1 MDINKNPVYD
11 EDYVTLGYLKEYI
24 GEDNDE
30 ESETYSKNFG
40 SQPIPPYHRNDTWTD
55 TNGSLYV
62 CTTERLI
69 GDYNPNDW
77 TLIIDRTP
85 YDNLVNEY
93 GDIIV
98 DGLAAQ
104 VYDHKIESFV
114 SDSDPSVNWLTY
126 VDKEQHVYDYW
137 LDGTQAKVY
146 VRNNTN
152 PITYSWKNTTVS
164 DNTWN
169 RNTGHKNIFNTKPT
183 TYDAHDLWLIDETT
197 PVEDIPDYAH
207 VGDWVVTSVSN
218 TEYNKTDWTPN
229 TIDLTFLIS
238 EPKVYSRIEID
249 RRTDVLEDSV
259 NVKLQKTEN
268 SILAEVSSTYATQE
282 TVTSLDSELGELQ
295 DTTTNINTRVG
306 ALELSDS
313 QFSTRISNVESTVVD
328 LDDKIQNIADIT
340 VSGERTTASL
350 DLDNVNES
358 EPIALNIHPIGN
370 HISYLYPFSTLFPG
384 NATILKKRTLR
395 FYNSRTDE
403 IVYDYELPYD
413 LLYFDTET
421 YDEFILDYDSEICK
435 IIKRVEYNSDGTVY
449 KLAEPDEITIT
460 PYPSI
465 PLTTGDY
472 TLSLVGYT
480 AGYIFARLMGS
491 NIYTTQF
498 PTRAEMT
505 SAISE
510 TADNINL
517 RVDYIYNNY
526 STTAQMT
533 SEIDAKADQINLSV
547 SENYVGKPSVIASI
561 NLTSETATIDAS
573 KININGV
580 ITAINNGTTTTI
592 NGNKI
597 TTGTITADQIAT
609 GAITASKVSSDIITT
624 TNFSAQ
630 SINANNITSGTINAS
645 NVSITNLNAD
655 NITAGTLNVNRIP
668 NLSASKITSGT
679 MSANR
684 ISGGSISGVSISIGS
699 YFKVSS
705 SGLAELTTSGGF
717 LTTGTTSSPY
727 VSALNIAYGSGGISF
742 RNASS
747 QGSAGSQR
755 GNISLSSADGNLVL
769 TATNYVMCGG
779 SGEGYQI
786 ATKTGGYPSTKN
798 LKTNIEKIK
807 YDDIYEDMKNM
818 NIYEYDYKYDGIKEK
833 NKHDFGFIIDE
844 LEETNTLSKYI
855 LNYDRY
861 GKIKGNKLIAY
872 KKGLDAEDFNP
883 KKDGYNFKY
892 KEWDRDTYFKL
903 SLLMIKSLQNKIEK
917 LEEQL

>member
-40 SQPIPPYHRNDTWTD
+40 SQPIPPYHVNDTWTD

-69 GDYNPNDW
+69 GDYNSADW
-77 TLIIDRTP
+77 TLIIDRRP
-85 YDNLVNEY
+85 YDDLVTEY

-114 SDSDPSVNWLTY
+114 SDTDPSVDWITY

-197 PVEDIPDYAH
+197 PVEDIPDYAQA
-207 VGDWVVTSVSN
+207 GDWVVTSVSN
-218 TEYNKTDWTPN
+218 TEYNKSDWTPN
-229 TIDLTFLIS
+229 TIDLAFLIN

-259 NVKLQKTEN
+259 NVKLQQTEN

-295 DTTTNINTRVG
+295 DTTTSINTRVG
-306 ALELSDS
+306 ALELSDA
-313 QFSTRISNVESTVVD
+313 QFSTRISNVESTVID
-328 LDDKIQNIADIT
+328 LDDKIQDIADIT
-340 VSGERTTASL
+340 VSSERTTASL

-358 EPIALNIHPIGN
+358 EPIAINIHPILT
-370 HISYLYPFSTLFPG
+370 HISYDYPHDDYPQTDYSKTRL
-384 NATILKKRTLR
+384 LR
-395 FYNSRTDE
+395 FHNDSTNTD
-403 IVYDYELPYD
+403 YDHELPYD
-413 LLYFDTET
+413 LLYYDQDT
-421 YDEFILDYDSEICK
+421 YDEFILDFDSNICK
-435 IIKRVEYNSDGTVY
+435 VIKKVGYNADGTTYV
-449 KLAEPDEITIT
+449 LSEPDDIPIT
-460 PYPSI
+460 PYPHI
-465 PLTTGDY
+465 ELTTGDY
-472 TLSLVGYT
+472 TVSLVGYNS
-480 AGYIFARLMGS
+480 GYMFARLMAS

-498 PTRAEMT
+498 PTRTEMN
-505 SAISE
+505 SAITQ

-517 RVDYIYNNY
+517 RVDYIYSNY

-533 SEIDAKADQINLSV
+533 SQINAKADQINLSV

-580 ITAINNGTTTTI
+580 ITAINNGETTTI

-597 TTGTITADQIAT
+597 TTGTITADKIAT
-609 GAITASKVSSDIITT
+609 NAITADKIATNAITADKISAGAIDASKVAADIITT

-630 SINANNITSGTINAS
+630 SINANNITAGTITAAA
-645 NVSITNLNAD
+645 INLGNSAFKVT
-655 NITAGTLNVNRIP
+655 TAG
-668 NLSASKITSGT
+668 
-679 MSANR
+679 
-684 ISGGSISGVSISIGS
+684 
-699 YFKVSS
+699 
-705 SGLAELTTSGGF
+705 
-717 LTTGTTSSPY
+717 
-727 VSALNIAYGSGGISF
+727 
-742 RNASS
+742 
-747 QGSAGSQR
+747 
-755 GNISLSSADGNLVL
+755 VL
-769 TATNYVMCGG
+769 TATSGTVGG
-779 SGEGYQI
+779 FTLGSYSLSGSTDKGTMRLQRGSSASVDLPANGGRLMIASTANNGVALTTANKLVISDVYSHTDTGDTYSTIGIRALNGSVRI
-786 ATKTGGYPSTKN
+786 ATNYS
-798 LKTNIEKIK
+798 IK
-807 YDDIYEDMKNM
+807 LVA
-818 NIYEYDYKYDGIKEK
+818 DGALMI
-833 NKHDFGFIIDE
+833 
-844 LEETNTLSKYI
+844 
-855 LNYDRY
+855 
-861 GKIKGNKLIAY
+861 
-872 KKGLDAEDFNP
+872 
-883 KKDGYNFKY
+883 DGYTGQSIDRIIYKDSQGENKY
-892 KEWDRDTYFKL
+892 
-903 SLLMIKSLQNKIEK
+903 MIFYKGILVGYN
-917 LEEQL
+917 